1 MSFPYLPLDL
11 FALRGKTL
19 SVAEATA
26 IQASLTVLSAKS
38 KSKVR
43 FWGKISGFQGEYHVA
58 EVLVDGTFGQRNL
71 YYSVDGGVNWV
82 ALPILT
88 PDQVEFCEQLRGRF
102 IGQPDYLY
110 KIRRDVPPEPEV
122 LPELPADDDKGEEEE
137 EQDGEDAAAEEKEEG
152 DDVQLE
158 TVAEDEA
165 GEEDKA
171 PKKQKPK
178 FQIISLPEAC
188 RVAHFVTIHN
198 KSCLLVPRGSNVLKL
213 PARNMVPN
221 RTFAGL
227 SVDDAQKLSSYVHI
241 RSEALDDVS
250 ANKLTYGPTFHTTTD
265 FLPSITE
272 DRPEGVWSLQYDAS
286 VGAVTLEN
294 LLFEGSVFFH
304 KLGSP
309 DYGQV
314 YIGTGERNLDL
325 CFVLP

>member
-1 MSFPYLPLDL
+1 MSLPYLPLDL

-19 SVAEATA
+19 SVSEATA
-26 IQASLTVLSAKS
+26 IQASLTVLSAKT

-58 EVLVDGTFGQRNL
+58 EVLSDGTFGARNG

-82 ALPILT
+82 LLPTLSQ
-88 PDQVEFCEQLRGRF
+88 DQVEFCDQLRGRF

-122 LPELPADDDKGEEEE
+122 QPELPNEDDKGEEEE
-137 EQDGEDAAAEEKEEG
+137 EQEAEDAAEEKEEG
-152 DDVQLE
+152 DEVQLE

-178 FQIISLPEAC
+178 FQVISMLETC
-188 RVAHFVTIHN
+188 RVAHFVATHN
-198 KSCLLVPRGSNVLKL
+198 ESCLLVPRGSHVLKL

-227 SVDDAQKLSSYVHI
+227 TVDDAQKLSSYVHI
-241 RSEALDDVS
+241 RPQALDDVS

-265 FLPSITE
+265 FLPPITE
-272 DRPEGVWSLQYDAS
+272 DRPEGVWSLQYDAT

-309 DYGQV
+309 DFGQV